1 MIELKV
7 RVRDA
12 AFNDI
17 QAWIRKDAIE
27 EGFAELAKRLQ
38 EKDPSVTVEE
48 VKTLFAARPKRPN
61 SFRSAATTRAV
72 PHRTPDRCR
81 AATRARRSSRR
92 AATRARRR
100 IPLPKPP
107 TRDAWWAAASTAD
120 RVQFWWATFVE
131 SSGLYE
137 VIRENF
143 PCSACDGTGRQSRM
157 LSGGWLQEWVCV
169 RCGQRSAPVS
179 IPVGG
184 GTAGRP
190 RIQRQGADTHR
201 PGRMLPMIRPTT
213 LLVLSPRRHPALA
226 GPAVVRVER
235 PRRRHRQGRRELDR
249 LVVRAKTDPRLEK
262 VRAYKEFGAEQLKLD
277 AEARPLRVDDI
288 LAIVEDATC
297 PKEIREEAA
306 SAIFSDL
313 ALVNDLDLRMD
324 GKKLQRPRAIFS
336 MKVLKLLTDNDDY
349 TRALAKTII
358 EGLWPGTRE
367 PEILACQPRKR
378 DTCRAARTAWENKVL
393 K

>member
-1 MIELKV
+1 
-7 RVRDA
+7 
-12 AFNDI
+12 
-17 QAWIRKDAIE
+17 
-27 EGFAELAKRLQ
+27 
-38 EKDPSVTVEE
+38 
-48 VKTLFAARPKRPN
+48 
-61 SFRSAATTRAV
+61 
-72 PHRTPDRCR
+72 
-81 AATRARRSSRR
+81 
-92 AATRARRR
+92 
-100 IPLPKPP
+100 
-107 TRDAWWAAASTAD
+107 
-120 RVQFWWATFVE
+120 
-131 SSGLYE
+131 
-137 VIRENF
+137 
-143 PCSACDGTGRQSRM
+143 
-157 LSGGWLQEWVCV
+157 
-169 RCGQRSAPVS
+169 
-179 IPVGG
+179 
-184 GTAGRP
+184 
-190 RIQRQGADTHR
+190 
-201 PGRMLPMIRPTT
+201 MIRPTT
-213 LLVLSPRRHPALA
+213 LLVLVALAATPALA
-226 GPAVVRVER
+226 GPAVVRRSSARIDAIDKAVAR
-235 PRRRHRQGRRELDR
+235 LDR

-367 PEILACQPRKR
+367 PEILACQPRKK

-393 K
+393 KK